1 MRGVVMKTIL
11 AAAIAGS
18 SLLVAT
24 GANAH
29 DRWDKWDRWEHKHH
43 WKHSRGYGPPQR
55 VIVERPVYVAPARPV
70 YVAPMA
76 PMVPGLRLRRWRL
89 PAGSQRELQL
99 QLPALRPPRIMSGVW
114 VAHDPSALRRSEAPP
129 PLRHPPAKGRPS
141 AGLTPGVCAVLWR
154 PCCD

>member
-43 WKHSRGYGPPQR
+43 WKHSHGYGPPQR

-70 YVAPMA
+70 VLAPVA
-76 PMVPGLRLRRWRL
+76 PMVPAYGYGGGGY
-89 PAGSQRELQL
+89 PQ
-99 QLPALRPPRIMSGVW
+99 
-114 VAHDPSALRRSEAPP
+114 DPSVNFNFSFPR
-129 PLRHPPAKGRPS
+129 
-141 AGLTPGVCAVLWR
+141 
-154 PCCD
+154 

>member
-29 DRWDKWDRWEHKHH
+29 DRWDKWERWERKHH

-55 VIVERPVYVAPARPV
+55 VIVERRSTWRRCARCTW
-70 YVAPMA
+70 
-76 PMVPGLRLRRWRL
+76 RRWRPWCRPTATAVAATSRT
-89 PAGSQRELQL
+89 PA
-99 QLPALRPPRIMSGVW
+99 
-114 VAHDPSALRRSEAPP
+114 
-129 PLRHPPAKGRPS
+129 
-141 AGLTPGVCAVLWR
+141 
-154 PCCD
+154 